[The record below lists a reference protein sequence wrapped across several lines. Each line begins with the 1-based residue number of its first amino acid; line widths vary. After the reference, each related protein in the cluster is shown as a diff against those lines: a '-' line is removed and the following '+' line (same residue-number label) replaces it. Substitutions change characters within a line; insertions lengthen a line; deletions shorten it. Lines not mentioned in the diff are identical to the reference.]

1 MGTVSK
7 ALRLLDVL
15 SEAPNALGLTALAI
29 ATRFDKATT
38 RRLLLEL
45 AGNGFVSQDENSRA
59 YDLGPALQQLG
70 RVREMRF
77 PLAQLVSP
85 QIKSL
90 ARKTQ
95 EMVHATEYAS
105 KALFSICMQESTY
118 ANRVTLD
125 GGTKLPLHATASG
138 IAFLAASNDK
148 FIDNILGATLPIYT
162 SKTVTDVAS
171 LKRSIQ
177 ETRSRGYSICNQ
189 AYDEGVH
196 SVAAAILGAGRKPV
210 GTIAI
215 ARPTIRV
222 TAENSREYGQLV
234 AAAAAEV
241 SAALGLPYSTKF
253 KQAS

>member
-7 ALRLLDVL
+7 ALQLLEIL
-15 SEAPNALGLTALAI
+15 SDSLGPMGLTALAS
-29 ATRFDKATT
+29 AAHFDKATT

-45 AGNGFVSQDENSRA
+45 ASNGFATQDETSRA

-70 RVREMRF
+70 RVRGLRF
-77 PLAQLVSP
+77 QLAQLVLP
-85 QIKSL
+85 HIKSL

-105 KALFSICMQESTY
+105 KALFSICMEESTH

-148 FIDNILGATLPIYT
+148 LIDNVLSATLPAFT
-162 SKTVTDVAS
+162 SKTVTDAAALRHFIS
-171 LKRSIQ
+171 
-177 ETRSRGYSICNQ
+177 ETRMRGYSVSNQ
-189 AYDEGVH
+189 SYDIGVH
-196 SVAAAILGAGRKPV
+196 SVAAAILGIGRKPV

-222 TAENSREYGQLV
+222 TAENTREYGQLV

-241 SAALGLPYSTKF
+241 SAALGSPTSHKF